1 MESDLSFS
9 FQRFEPIL
17 ALSQIVLLCWEYTLG
32 QWTNALRK
40 GDGQWTTI
48 HFPQNVQSS
57 CLITS
62 SLDSFGTTT
71 LLTWRF
77 GIYNEPLSLFFLVC
91 SIHLRCIMKSWNL
104 HPPNHCTSFGNSI
117 HNSKIID
124 HQSHQSWLHTDL
136 LKLSPL
142 TQPTFANLPMMTN
155 PCREWSGFHS
165 MLLSASFARMSTV
178 RSCSNPTCGNTESR
192 PGRDV
197 VSEVVI
203 ARRVQEVFPL
213 QVSML
218 LLKGVP
224 ARSLEKRTQKGV

>member
-1 MESDLSFS
+1 
-9 FQRFEPIL
+9 
-17 ALSQIVLLCWEYTLG
+17 
-32 QWTNALRK
+32 
-40 GDGQWTTI
+40 
-48 HFPQNVQSS
+48 
-57 CLITS
+57 
-62 SLDSFGTTT
+62 
-71 LLTWRF
+71 
-77 GIYNEPLSLFFLVC
+77 
-91 SIHLRCIMKSWNL
+91 
-104 HPPNHCTSFGNSI
+104 
-117 HNSKIID
+117 
-124 HQSHQSWLHTDL
+124 
-136 LKLSPL
+136 
-142 TQPTFANLPMMTN
+142 
-155 PCREWSGFHS
+155 